1 MIVATKE
8 KWFCFDGYTLGELV
22 YKQSMDAVIS
32 KHRYNKVVI
41 TFVINLYLRSWVR
54 NMGATDGLEVLV
66 QWSLMSLYWFQWPL

>member
-41 TFVINLYLRSWVR
+41 TFVINLYLRS
-54 NMGATDGLEVLV
+54 
-66 QWSLMSLYWFQWPL
+66 